1 MKLIRN
7 EMDIDWIS
15 LFVFFSKVMEWHSL
29 LKYIFNYL
37 LTTPRNQSAYLF
49 IPEIFS
55 GIIHLVNSMKTFH
68 KYVCN
73 NEKYLMD
80 PIHRKLAYPVVSVDI
95 HWHPV
100 LIEFVR
106 EFNIR
111 FHRALNHTFNF
122 GHINI
127 RPFDLFIPPDC
138 LKQIVRRPI
147 RFAYRSRQNS

>member
-1 MKLIRN
+1 MNFAIRFFF
-7 EMDIDWIS
+7 ESYGMAFTLKIYFQ
-15 LFVFFSKVMEWHSL
+15 LFVNYSTEIKTFF
-29 LKYIFNYL
+29 
-37 LTTPRNQSAYLF
+37 QSAYLF